1 MNIGV
6 LVKPVPDPG
15 QYGSI
20 TIDPVTKRLNRA
32 GVPSVVNP
40 ADKCAVEEAL
50 RLTARFGGKVVI
62 FAMAPPD
69 GREKLLECLAMGA
82 DEAVLVS
89 DRAFG
94 GADTLATS
102 YTLAQAVRKKA
113 ETAGG
118 FDLILAGNESA
129 DGATG
134 HVPAQVG
141 ELLGYNHLS
150 GIAFIDA
157 GDSVEGGDT
166 SVITVF
172 QKVENGRNEFGI
184 RLPAVLGVSRDINK
198 PRYTSAMGVIK
209 AKKKPFETY
218 DSESLPHEPERI
230 GLAGSPTSA
239 GAIFS
244 PDTGR
249 KSEELKGSADEI
261 ADQLLVRIKAAG
273 AVIISGGGCH
283 ER

>member
-6 LVKPVPDPG
+6 LVKPVPDPE
-15 QYGSI
+15 QYNSI
-20 TIDPVTKRLNRA
+20 TIDPETKRLNRA
-32 GVPSVVNP
+32 GVPSIVNP
-40 ADKCAVEEAL
+40 ADKCAIEEAL
-50 RLTARFGGKVVI
+50 QLKEKFGGKVVI
-62 FAMAPPD
+62 FGMAPPD

-89 DRAFG
+89 DREFG

-102 YTLAQAVRKKA
+102 YTLVQAVKKKSSESEA
-113 ETAGG
+113 

-141 ELLGYNHLS
+141 EQIGFNHLS
-150 GIAFIDA
+150 GIVRIDA
-157 GDSVEGGDT
+157 DGEGT
-166 SVITVF
+166 PEVLTVF
-172 QKVENGRNEFGI
+172 QKNENGKNEFDI
-184 RLPAVLGVSRDINK
+184 KLPAVIGVTRDITK

-209 AKKKPFETY
+209 AKKKPFDTY
-218 DSESLPHEPERI
+218 DASNLEHDKERI
-230 GLAGSPTSA
+230 GLAGSPTKA

-249 KSEELKGSADEI
+249 KSEELTGNPEEI
-261 ADQLLVRIKAAG
+261 AEELVKRIKASG
-273 AVIISGGGCH
+273 AAIVSGGSCS
-283 ER
+283 E

>member
-6 LVKPVPDPG
+6 LVKPVPDPE
-15 QYGSI
+15 QYNTI
-20 TIDPVTKRLNRA
+20 TIDPQTKRLNRE
-32 GVPSVVNP
+32 GVPSIVNP
-40 ADKCAVEEAL
+40 ADKCAIEEAL
-50 RLTARFGGKVVI
+50 RLKEKFGGKVVV
-62 FAMAPPD
+62 FGMAPPD

-102 YTLAQAVRKKA
+102 YTLVKALEKKA
-113 ETAGG
+113 AEGG
-118 FDLILAGNESA
+118 SFDLILAGNESA

-141 ELLGYNHLS
+141 EQIGYNHLS
-150 GIAFIDA
+150 GIVKIES
-157 GDSVEGGDT
+157 GSESEPST
-166 SVITVF
+166 LTVF
-172 QKVENGRNEFGI
+172 QKYENGKNEFTI
-184 RLPAVLGVSRDINK
+184 KLPAVIGVSRDINK

-209 AKKKPFETY
+209 AKKKPFDIY
-218 DSESLPHEPERI
+218 DTINLEHDKERI
-230 GLAGSPTSA
+230 GLAGSPTKA

-244 PDTGR
+244 PDTRR
-249 KSEELKGSADEI
+249 KSEELSGSPEEI
-261 ADQLLVRIKAAG
+261 AEELVKRIKATG
-273 AVIISGGGCH
+273 AVIVSGGGCH

>member
-6 LVKPVPDPG
+6 LVKPVPDPE
-15 QYGSI
+15 QYNTI

-32 GVPSVVNP
+32 GVPSIINP
-40 ADKCAVEEAL
+40 ADKSAVEAAL
-50 RLTARFGGKVVI
+50 QLKEQFGGTIVV

-69 GREKLLECLAMGA
+69 GREKLLDCLAMGA

-102 YTLAQAVRKKA
+102 YTLVKAILKKA
-113 ETAGG
+113 ESCGP
-118 FDLILAGNESA
+118 FDLILSGNESA

-141 ELLGYNHLS
+141 ELLGFNHLS
-150 GIAFIDA
+150 
-157 GDSVEGGDT
+157 SVVRIETVCGE
-166 SVITVF
+166 SPQQLTVF
-172 QKVENGRNEFGI
+172 QKYENGRNEFCI
-184 RLPAVLGVSRDINK
+184 KFPAVVGVTRDINK

-209 AKKKPFETY
+209 AKKKPFDTY
-218 DSESLPHEPERI
+218 DCEALKPDMTRI
-230 GLAGSPTSA
+230 GVEGSPTKA

-244 PDTGR
+244 PETGR
-249 KSEELKGSADEI
+249 KGVELTGSPEEI
-261 ADQLLVRIKAAG
+261 ADELVRRIKAAG
-273 AVIISGGGCH
+273 AIIVSGGGCH
-283 ER
+283 E

>member
-6 LVKPVPDPG
+6 LVKPVPDPE
-15 QYGSI
+15 QYNSI
-20 TIDPVTKRLNRA
+20 TIDPETKRLNRA
-32 GVPSVVNP
+32 GVPSIVNP
-40 ADKCAVEEAL
+40 ADKCAVEAAL
-50 RLTARFGGKVVI
+50 KLKEKVGGKIVI

-69 GREKLLECLAMGA
+69 GREKLMEVLAMGA

-102 YTLAQAVRKKA
+102 YTLVKAIEKKA
-113 ETAGG
+113 AEGEA
-118 FDLILAGNESA
+118 FDLIIAGNESA

-141 ELLGYNHLS
+141 EQIGYNHLS
-150 GIAFIDA
+150 AIVQIDA
-157 GDSVEGGDT
+157 EGDSKPDFL
-166 SVITVF
+166 TVF
-172 QKVENGRNEFGI
+172 QKYENGRNEFDI
-184 RLPAVLGVSRDINK
+184 KLPAVLGVTRDINK

-209 AKKKPFETY
+209 AKKKPFDTY
-218 DSESLPHEPERI
+218 DCEALNPEMSRI
-230 GLAGSPTSA
+230 GLEGSPTKA

-249 KSEELKGSADEI
+249 KSEELSGSPEEI
-261 ADQLLVRIKAAG
+261 AEELVKRIKATG
-273 AVIISGGGCH
+273 VKIISGGGCH
-283 ER
+283 E